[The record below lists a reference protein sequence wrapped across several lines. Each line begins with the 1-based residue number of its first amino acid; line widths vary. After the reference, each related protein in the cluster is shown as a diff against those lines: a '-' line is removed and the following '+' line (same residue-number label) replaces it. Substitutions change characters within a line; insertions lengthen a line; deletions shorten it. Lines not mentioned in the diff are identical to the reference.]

1 MTNRKL
7 AGIITA
13 VLGLCALIAFF
24 NFGMDTP
31 ILSWPLEAYLG
42 VAFTIGWSTG
52 IPNFLAYLLAALIF
66 VLIAVALYNL
76 GSWVYELLFGR
87 G

>member
-7 AGIITA
+7 AGIINA

-76 GSWVYELLFGR
+76 GSWVYGLLFGR

>member
-52 IPNFLAYLLAALIF
+52 IPNFLAYLLAALLF
-66 VLIAVALYNL
+66 VLVAVGFYKL
-76 GSWVYELLFGR
+76 GSWVYGLLFGR

>member
-1 MTNRKL
+1 MTNRKI
-7 AGIITA
+7 AGIVTA
-13 VLGLCALIAFF
+13 VLGLCAIIAFF
-24 NFGMDTP
+24 NAGMDTP
-31 ILSWPLEAYLG
+31 LLSWPLTAYLG

-76 GSWVYELLFGR
+76 GSWVYGLLFGR

>member
-1 MTNRKL
+1 MINRKL

-76 GSWVYELLFGR
+76 GSWVYGLLFGR
-87 G
+87 D